1 MRAKHTALIL
11 TAGFLLIPTLTW
23 SQGPGGRPDRGFGGQ
38 GGGGD
43 RGGYGGGYGGDRGG
57 PQSAGQPNRGQTQTP
72 PGGGQWGGG
81 QWNGGGDGGDN
92 GGGGTRPSMRGDPDQ
107 IFNMVSKG
115 QDVIHVDQLD
125 PFSKSMFDRF
135 ASRFGLSGN
144 EITREQFKGAMTKVR
159 EAMGNGQFGPQGGQG
174 GMDPDRRAEAIF
186 QRLDKNQNGVLEFDE
201 MSETLQNE
209 REKYD
214 TNHNGVIELDEFKAY
229 LAARRGDGQ
238 QGDDPSA
245 NRRRPRTEDDPGM
258 EPEQPERKRPQVIR
272 AGNMP
277 KDFPFADLDR
287 DGDGQ
292 IGLYEWKDAG
302 RPIAQ
307 FLEMDLNNDGFLT
320 VDEYYRW
327 KRQGEEVA
335 AKSGNQPGQFG
346 RGMGRGM
353 GMNPGMMAF
362 GGGMMG
368 GGGNAWGGRGGMGG
382 GGQGMTFRM
391 GGGDP
396 SGGGFGN
403 GGGFGMGGGGNPWSG
418 RGGMGGG
425 GQGMTFRIG
434 GDPSGG
440 GFGNGG
446 GFRGQ
451 GGGFGGQ
458 SAMMPNGYGGGMP
471 PGTGNGG
478 FGGGGP
484 GGFRSQGGP
493 GGGAI
498 QIDMSTRFGGGQGR
512 MRGPGGFGQ
521 PGGAPGAATTDDGSG
536 DRGPGGRGPGGG
548 RRGGGFYGGDN
559 ADGGGGGGRGPGGGP
574 GGRRGGG
581 GRGRSG

>member
-1 MRAKHTALIL
+1 
-11 TAGFLLIPTLTW
+11 
-23 SQGPGGRPDRGFGGQ
+23 
-38 GGGGD
+38 
-43 RGGYGGGYGGDRGG
+43 
-57 PQSAGQPNRGQTQTP
+57 
-72 PGGGQWGGG
+72 
-81 QWNGGGDGGDN
+81 
-92 GGGGTRPSMRGDPDQ
+92 MRGDPDQ

-135 ASRFGLSGN
+135 ASRYGLTGN
-144 EITREQFKGAMTKVR
+144 EITRDQFKTAMTKFR
-159 EAMGNGQFGPQGGQG
+159 DANGQMGPQGGPSDMGPG

-186 QRLDKNQNGVLEFDE
+186 QRMDKNQDGVLEFNE

-209 REKYD
+209 RDKYD
-214 TNHNGVIELDEFKAY
+214 TNHDGVIDLTEFKAY

-245 NRRRPRTEDDPGM
+245 NRRRQRTEDDPGID
-258 EPEQPERKRPQVIR
+258 PEQRERKRPQVVR

-335 AKSGNQPGQFG
+335 AKSGSPAGQFG
-346 RGMGRGM
+346 RGTGRGM

-368 GGGNAWGGRGGMGG
+368 GGRNPWGG
-382 GGQGMTFRM
+382 GGNPWG
-391 GGGDP
+391 
-396 SGGGFGN
+396 
-403 GGGFGMGGGGNPWSG
+403 GGGFGMGGGGNPW
-418 RGGMGGG
+418 GGGGNPWGGG
-425 GQGMTFRIG
+425 GQGMNFRMAG
-434 GDPSGG
+434 GDPSGA
-440 GFGNGG
+440 GFGNGGGFG

-458 SAMMPNGYGGGMP
+458 TTMMPNGFGGAMP
-471 PGTGNGG
+471 PGMNFGGSAGVPGGGGFRGQGGPGNVIVIGDSPDAGAG

-484 GGFRSQGGP
+484 G
-493 GGGAI
+493 
-498 QIDMSTRFGGGQGR
+498 R
-512 MRGPGGFGQ
+512 MRGPVGFGP
-521 PGGAPGAATTDDGSG
+521 PGGPGAGNADDRSA

-548 RRGGGFYGGDN
+548 PGGRRGGGFNGGDN
-559 ADGGGGGGRGPGGGP
+559 GDVGSSGGGRGPGGGP

-581 GRGRSG
+581 GGRGSGG